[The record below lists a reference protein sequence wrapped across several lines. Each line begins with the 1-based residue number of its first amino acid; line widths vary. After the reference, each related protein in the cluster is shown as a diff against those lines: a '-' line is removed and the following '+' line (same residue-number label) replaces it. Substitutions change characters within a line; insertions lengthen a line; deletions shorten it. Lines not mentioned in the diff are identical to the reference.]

1 MDQSESRID
10 MERRTPARDNR
21 SAIVTG
27 GASGIGRALA
37 EELARAGVHVVLADR
52 QIDLAEQVASGIR
65 AQGGAGIATKLDVR
79 DPNRFRTVVQA
90 TVAEAGRL
98 DYLFNNAGIAVAG
111 EMRDYDLD
119 DWEDVFDVNL
129 RGVCHGIL
137 AAYPLM
143 IEQGFGHIVN
153 TASLSGVIPAL
164 LQGSYTATKHAVV
177 GLSRA
182 LRIEAKRYGVKVSV
196 LCPGAVR
203 TPILRGG
210 RYGRAKSGI
219 DPESFATRIER
230 LGAMEPS
237 RLAGRVLRAVER
249 NRAIIIEPRSA
260 RVAWYLDRLSPWL
273 SEKLWQGALRFA
285 RRELDRNAPRSG

>member
-1 MDQSESRID
+1 MDQSQ
-10 MERRTPARDNR
+10 MEIEGRTPARDNR

-37 EELARAGVHVVLADR
+37 EALACAGVYVVVADR
-52 QIDLAEQVASGIR
+52 QVDLAEQVASGIR
-65 AQGGAGIATKLDVR
+65 AQAGAGIATVLDVR
-79 DPNRFRTVVQA
+79 VPNCFRTVVQA
-90 TVAEAGRL
+90 SVAEAGRL
-98 DYLFNNAGIAVAG
+98 DYLFNNAGITVAG
-111 EMRDYDLD
+111 EIRDYDLD

-129 RGVCHGIL
+129 RGVCHGIR

-153 TASLSGVIPAL
+153 TASLSGLIPAL
-164 LQGSYTATKHAVV
+164 LQGSYTTTKHAVV

-182 LRIEAKRYGVKVSV
+182 LRIEARRYGVKVSV

-210 RYGRAKSGI
+210 RYGRAKSGV

-237 RLAGRVLRAVER
+237 LLARRVLRAVER

-273 SEKLWQGALRFA
+273 SEKLWQGALHIA
-285 RRELDRNAPRSG
+285 RRELGRNASRSG

>member
-1 MDQSESRID
+1 MDRSESKID
-10 MERRTPARDNR
+10 IERRIPARDNR
-21 SAIVTG
+21 TAVVTG

-37 EELARAGVHVVLADR
+37 EELACVGVFVVVADR
-52 QIDLAEQVASGIR
+52 QVDLAKQVASGIR
-65 AQGGAGIATKLDVR
+65 AQGGAAIATDLDVR
-79 DPNRFRTVVQA
+79 DPDRFRTVVQT

-98 DYLFNNAGIAVAG
+98 DYLFNNAGITVAG

-153 TASLSGVIPAL
+153 TASLSGLTPAL

-182 LRIEAKRYGVKVSV
+182 LRIEARRYGVNVSV
-196 LCPGAVR
+196 LCPGLIR

-210 RYGRAKSGI
+210 RYGRGKSGV
-219 DPESFATRIER
+219 DRETFAIRIER

-237 RLAGRVLRAVER
+237 LLARRVLRAVER

-260 RVAWYLDRLSPWL
+260 RILWYLDRLSPWL
-273 SEKLWQGALRFA
+273 SEKLWQGALRLA
-285 RRELDRNAPRSG
+285 RRKLDRNALRSR